1 MNNRENAKLSRA
13 CAYFTDWGE
22 AYCGNSMEL
31 LAEFP
36 DESINLVIT
45 SPPFA
50 LQRRKEYGNREQG
63 EYVDWL
69 AEFAQV
75 VHCKLKNDGSFVLDL
90 VRSISEGC
98 PSKKPLQLSDSHPL
112 L

>member
-1 MNNRENAKLSRA
+1 
-13 CAYFTDWGE
+13 
-22 AYCGNSMEL
+22 MEL

-63 EYVDWL
+63 EYVNWL
-69 AEFAQV
+69 AKFARV

-90 VRSISEGC
+90 GGAYQKGVPARSLYNLELGFPFTSAMNLASI
-98 PSKKPLQLSDSHPL
+98 
-112 L
+112 